1 MLSLFFFCLG
11 TYELLNYYCRSVKM
25 EDRMVNLNEFVK
37 GIEFRDNIR
46 TLDIITENKGFSCGS

>member
-1 MLSLFFFCLG
+1 
-11 TYELLNYYCRSVKM
+11 M